1 MDADKDD
8 GADGERDD
16 EEVKNDYE
24 DEEKISESKVW

>member
-24 DEEKISESKVW
+24 DEEKISESKV